1 MKSLICL
8 ALILVLHPGIAYAQV
23 QPQELSP
30 GDKERARTQNKLG
43 WEDMQS
49 ERWERAAKSFQNAID
64 IDPLFEVPHYG
75 LGRARMALKNFRGAI
90 EAYVRCRDLYLAQ
103 AGKVFSTAQEAQ
115 RYRQD
120 RLTEIDE
127 QIRQVQS
134 GPQTPQRLDL
144 LRQMQNVR
152 RDVQESMQRGNNMSI
167 GSTVPA
173 WVSLALGSAYFRSGQ
188 LADAEREYK
197 AAIASDPRAGEAH
210 SNLAVVYFETNR
222 ITEAEA
228 SVKEAKK
235 SGFKVN
241 PQLEQ
246 AIKEKKSTRP

>member
-1 MKSLICL
+1 MKTLLSL
-8 ALILVLHPGIAYAQV
+8 ALVVLFLPSYASAQ
-23 QPQELSP
+23 SP
-30 GDKERARTQNKLG
+30 GDRERARIQNKLG

-49 ERWERAAKSFQNAID
+49 EKWERAAQSFQNAID
-64 IDPLFEVPHYG
+64 IDPLFEMPHYG
-75 LGRARMALKNFRGAI
+75 LGRARMALKNYRGAI
-90 EAYVRCRDLYLAQ
+90 EAYVRCQGLYRAQ

-127 QIRQVQS
+127 QIRLLQT
-134 GPQTPQRLDL
+134 GPQTPQRMDM
-144 LRQMQNVR
+144 LRQIQNVR

-167 GSTVPA
+167 EATVPA

-188 LADAEREYK
+188 LPDAEREYK

-210 SNLAVVYFETNR
+210 NNLAVVYLETNR
-222 ITEAEA
+222 VTEAEA
-228 SVKEAKK
+228 SLKEAKK
-235 SGFKVN
+235 AGFKVN

-246 AIKEKKSTRP
+246 AIKERKSSARP